1 MAEMLSN
8 VIGAPFSE
16 YVLTQL
22 SLRATHNS
30 SLTRTNDEVMFIAN
44 KTAWVRLTSSVQINK
59 NQEVLNVGAGTL
71 TGFKPVSIPNPL
83 LNQYYK
89 SLLGTPAIGYN
100 DSDSLR
106 KNWILEAGTSI
117 STGDGI
123 DLRSGIGPEGAYGL
137 GGTEELGYR
146 PMPGLTSVEIDTVGT
161 LGSLRQANIQFKVW
175 NINQLNVIEA
185 LYFRLGYSMILE
197 WGHTQYYQNKGVGKQ
212 GTFVTNTYGLDLF
225 SSKMRK
231 EEVQQKISKLT
242 YDSSGNYQG
251 MLGIVSNFN
260 WSMNQEG
267 GYDCTVKLI
276 GLGAVIDSLRINS
289 SYKMP
294 DSLQKIYDAQQAMQ
308 KREQAEFEQKKLEEY
323 RSRTLKLTARPLTPL
338 RSSEEIYTVLYKT
351 DRGSDATDSE
361 ANFLRGIAYYADYQ
375 LDPLRIN
382 SVPDYYYKAIKGGDS
397 AVPQQRDEIDA
408 VAGLFIT
415 TKNTNLT
422 LKTLVPANVTID
434 YPQPIYFNTPYLQER
449 YTQFSNYNIT
459 AEGAVGLLQL
469 IASIFTNTK
478 LIGKGSLLASSLQPS
493 NDTSVKGALIGDNST
508 TLLPKSDKITNI
520 TEAYQAT
527 LEKEYGNSTYIDK
540 EITVIVPYVGKV
552 PGSISTIDKVFF
564 IAIKYTPNSQKYN
577 AAELSYALD
586 TWLNSRGKAVTPLL
600 DITNIQTDKVNLGK
614 TEQYND
620 LYVSANLN
628 FAGIKL
634 DLASGQQYPPAFQI
648 IFNDTQYIYATAT
661 RPSRQTITPS
671 VPQTPNEGDTAGDI
685 NSTTSSQVD
694 PGERFNSAL
703 HIMLNVVKSQ
713 LKTEASKRTGVTSA
727 SLLPTTKLLYNDGIL
742 NGVLADKAG
751 RIESVTPLNDVR
763 QFDLL
768 QYALK
773 GFNSNLMSNPD
784 VYNEVESVK
793 FDKLCTGYLIPYVQK
808 DAKGLPNYP
817 TYIKFGYLLAFLNN
831 MCLIYDSTQDT
842 DKHPYVYLD
851 FNPETNL
858 CLSNPQ
864 HLSVDPYTC
873 MIPFQGTDDD
883 YIRIFPEG
891 ISRESLSKEFNNA
904 PLTDTLN
911 TVSKSMESF
920 KGRTLYQ
927 GKTMEILLNIDFLLQ
942 TLKQYTSNDKEHA
955 INLKGFLDAIVTGVN
970 KATGNINLFRVA
982 YRDDS
987 NTIIIKDDQFV
998 PSLQG
1003 ESTSMESVNGNQVIY
1018 NDTLGPI
1025 VPRYGQLPV
1034 FGVKSLVRE
1043 MQFQTDLSTAISNQI
1058 AISAQASTGSV
1069 NSTDHSPFSYLNVN
1083 YSDAYKPFVRNVA
1096 AAKIT
1101 TKPDEDKLAINDL
1114 KQAGQFNQHLR
1125 SIYSIN
1131 TDKTL
1136 STDKIDMAT
1145 NYYINS
1151 MSNLKATDGVT
1162 SAAPFIPANLSL
1174 TLDGIGG
1181 VIMGQAFTIDQS
1193 RLPLSLRSVDDP
1205 THTKVGFIVVGLTHT
1220 VQNNQWLT
1228 KIRGQ
1233 MIKLR
1238 DTTNYAT
1245 RLTPITSSQKTKANT
1260 DNSRVTIA
1268 NTPWSAA
1275 FISYVMQQAGVTS
1288 FPLNS
1293 NHLAYAQSLRVSN
1306 NGFQV
1311 LDTTT
1316 NKVQVGDIIVK
1327 GRNKNNVNFN
1337 TKTWSGDGH
1346 GDIIVAI
1353 EGSNALVVGGNE
1365 GDTVRQTTVGLVDGR
1380 LGKSDFFVILRP
1392 PQTYVNKIVEVT
1404 KQQYKLW
1411 SSNKWKEDTAAAR
1424 QTLTAYYK
1432 TVGINV

>member
-59 NQEVLNVGAGTL
+59 NQEVINVGAGTL
-71 TGFKPVSIPNPL
+71 PGFKPVSIPNPL

-212 GTFVTNTYGLDLF
+212 GTFTTNTYGLDLF

-242 YDSSGNYQG
+242 YNSSGNYQG

-294 DSLQKIYDAQQAMQ
+294 DSLQKIYDAQQARQ
-308 KREQAEFEQKKLEEY
+308 KREQQEAEELKKKLD
-323 RSRTLKLTARPLTPL
+323 RQKIGLTSVPVTFPKNID
-338 RSSEEIYTVLYKT
+338 EVYTVLF
-351 DRGSDATDSE
+351 ATDLGEE
-361 ANFLRGIAYYADYQ
+361 AKNTSAQEFFRAISYYSDYQ
-375 LDPLRIN
+375 SDPTLSNYI
-382 SVPDYYYKAIKGGDS
+382 PDYYYKAVKGGKD
-397 AVPQQRDEIDA
+397 AVPKQREEIDK

-415 TKNTNLT
+415 TKDAKLNFKATI
-422 LKTLVPANVTID
+422 PANVTVN
-434 YPQPIYFNTPYLQER
+434 YPQPVRLDTSYFNKR
-449 YTQFSNYNIT
+449 YREYTT
-459 AEGAVGLLQL
+459 AYPSPNQNN
-469 IASIFTNTK
+469 SIFTTNTSGFNNV
-478 LIGKGSLLASSLQPS
+478 LLQTLFPSSQVRDSILENNIIIEPESKGIIDL
-493 NDTSVKGALIGDNST
+493 ST
-508 TLLPKSDKITNI
+508 
-520 TEAYQAT
+520 AYLAT
-527 LEKEYGNSTYIDK
+527 LENKYRDRAYIR
-540 EITVIVPYVGKV
+540 EVVTVVLPYVGRI
-552 PGSISTIDKVFF
+552 PGVIEGTTIDKTFF
-564 IAIKYTPNSQKYN
+564 IAIKYIPSTASVI
-577 AAELSYALD
+577 AADLFSFFNNWLS
-586 TWLNSRGKAVTPLL
+586 GKSGIANVI
-600 DITNIQTDKVNLGK
+600 DIQTDIVNQNK
-614 TEQYND
+614 DTYYKN
-620 LYVSANLN
+620 LYITANIPTT
-628 FAGIKL
+628 APKDPTI
-634 DLASGQQYPPAFQI
+634 QI
-648 IFNDTQYIYATAT
+648 ITNDTNYIAATLS
-661 RPSRQTITPS
+661 RPQEQTITP
-671 VPQTPNEGDTAGDI
+671 PIPEIANEGDTAGDI
-685 NSTTSSQVD
+685 NSITSDQVD

-703 HIMLNVVKSQ
+703 NIMLNVVKSQ
-713 LKTEASKRTGVTSA
+713 LQTEAGRSTDVTSV
-727 SLLPTTKLLYNDGIL
+727 SLLPTTKLLYNDGVL
-742 NGVLADKAG
+742 NGVLVGEADK
-751 RIESVTPLNDVR
+751 IHSVTPLSNVK

-784 VYNEVESVK
+784 VYNEVEKVD
-793 FDKLCTGYLIPYVQK
+793 FNKLCTGYAIPYIQK
-808 DAKGLPNYP
+808 DEKPNYP

-831 MCLIYDSTQDT
+831 MCLVYDSTQDT
-842 DKHPYVYLD
+842 DRHPYVYLD

-864 HLSVDPYTC
+864 HLSIDPYTC
-873 MIPFQGTDDD
+873 MIPFDGTDND
-883 YIRIFPEG
+883 YIKIFPEG
-891 ISRESLSKEFNNA
+891 ISRDSLSREFNNA
-904 PLTDTLN
+904 PLTSELN
-911 TVSKSMESF
+911 TVSKSIEGF
-920 KGRTLYQ
+920 KGTTLYQ
-927 GKTMEILLNIDFLLQ
+927 GKTMEILLNIDFLLE

-955 INLKGFLDAIVTGVN
+955 INLKGFLDAIVTGIN
-970 KATGNINLFRVA
+970 KATGNLNLFRVA

-987 NTIIIKDDQFV
+987 NTVIIKDDQFV
-998 PSLQG
+998 PSLEG

-1018 NDTLGPI
+1018 SDTLGPT
-1025 VPRYGQLPV
+1025 VPRYGQLPI

-1114 KQAGQFNQHLR
+1114 KQAGQFNQHLL
-1125 SIYSIN
+1125 SIYSN
-1131 TDKTL
+1131 GKPL
-1136 STDKIDMAT
+1136 SRGKIDMAT

-1151 MSNLKATDGVT
+1151 MSNLKATDGIT

-1245 RLTPITSSQKTKANT
+1245 RLTPITSSQKTKINT

-1327 GRNKNNVNFN
+1327 GRNKNNVSFN

-1353 EGSNALVVGGNE
+1353 EDSNALVVGGNE

-1392 PQTYVNKIVEVT
+1392 PQTYVNKIVDVT

>member
-71 TGFKPVSIPNPL
+71 PGFKPVSIPNPL

-175 NINQLNVIEA
+175 NINQLNVMEA

-294 DSLQKIYDAQQAMQ
+294 DSLQEIYDAQQAMQ
-308 KREQAEFEQKKLEEY
+308 KREQQEAEELKKKLD
-323 RSRTLKLTARPLTPL
+323 RQKIGLTSVPVTFPKNID
-338 RSSEEIYTVLYKT
+338 EVYTVLF
-351 DRGSDATDSE
+351 ATDLGEE
-361 ANFLRGIAYYADYQ
+361 AKKTSAQEFFRTISYYSDYQ
-375 LDPLRIN
+375 SDPTLSNYI
-382 SVPDYYYKAIKGGDS
+382 PDYYYKAVKGGKD
-397 AVPQQRDEIDA
+397 AVPKQREEIDK

-415 TKNTNLT
+415 TKDAKLNFKATI
-422 LKTLVPANVTID
+422 PANVTVN
-434 YPQPIYFNTPYLQER
+434 YPQPIKLDTSYFNKRYQEYTTAYPSPNQNNFILTTKTLGFNNVLLETLFPSSQVRDSILENVIIIEPESKSIIDVSTAYLATLENKYRDRAYIREVVTVVLPYIGRIPGVIEGTTIDKTFFVAIKFIPSTASVIAADL
-449 YTQFSNYNIT
+449 FSFFNNWLNNKSGIANVIDIQTDIVNQNKDTYYKNLYIT
-459 AEGAVGLLQL
+459 ANIPTTTPKDPTIQ
-469 IASIFTNTK
+469 IIT
-478 LIGKGSLLASSLQPS
+478 
-493 NDTSVKGALIGDNST
+493 NDTSYIA
-508 TLLPKSDKITNI
+508 
-520 TEAYQAT
+520 AT
-527 LEKEYGNSTYIDK
+527 L
-540 EITVIVPYVGKV
+540 
-552 PGSISTIDKVFF
+552 
-564 IAIKYTPNSQKYN
+564 
-577 AAELSYALD
+577 
-586 TWLNSRGKAVTPLL
+586 SRP
-600 DITNIQTDKVNLGK
+600 
-614 TEQYND
+614 EE
-620 LYVSANLN
+620 
-628 FAGIKL
+628 
-634 DLASGQQYPPAFQI
+634 
-648 IFNDTQYIYATAT
+648 
-661 RPSRQTITPS
+661 QTITPP
-671 VPQTPNEGDTAGDI
+671 VPEIANEGDTAGDI
-685 NSTTSSQVD
+685 NSTTSGQVD

-773 GFNSNLMSNPD
+773 GFNSNLMSDPT

-883 YIRIFPEG
+883 YIKIFPEG

-920 KGRTLYQ
+920 KGNTLYQ
-927 GKTMEILLNIDFLLQ
+927 GKTMEILLNIDFLLE
-942 TLKQYTSNDKEHA
+942 TLKQYTSNDREHA

-1136 STDKIDMAT
+1136 STGKIDMAT

-1151 MSNLKATDGVT
+1151 MSNLKATDGIT

-1181 VIMGQAFTIDQS
+1181 VIMGQAFTIDQD

-1260 DNSRVTIA
+1260 DNSRITIA

-1293 NHLAYAQSLRVSN
+1293 NHLAYAQKLRATYPPNSTDK
-1306 NGFQV
+1306 NGFKV

-1316 NKVQVGDIIVK
+1316 TKIEVGDLIVK
-1327 GRNKNNVNFN
+1327 GRSGNNVSFN
-1337 TKTWSGDGH
+1337 TKEWSGNGH
-1346 GDIIVAI
+1346 GDIIVGI
-1353 EGSNALVVGGNE
+1353 NSNTALLVGGNE
-1365 GDTVRQTTVGLVDGR
+1365 GDTVQQTSVGLVDGK

-1392 PQTYVNKIVEVT
+1392 PKDSVNKIVSIT
-1404 KQQYKLW
+1404 KAEYKNW
-1411 SSNKWKEDTAAAR
+1411 STGKWKEDTAAAR
-1424 QTLTAYYK
+1424 QSLTAYYK

>member
-30 SLTRTNDEVMFIAN
+30 SDIRTNDEVMFLAN

-59 NQEVLNVGAGTL
+59 KQEVINVGVGTL
-71 TGFKPVSIPNPL
+71 TGFKDVSMPNPL

-117 STGDGI
+117 STGNGV

-146 PMPGLTSVEIDTVGT
+146 PMPGLTSVEIDTIGT

-175 NINQLNVIEA
+175 NINQLNVVEA

-197 WGHTQYYQNKGVGKQ
+197 WGHTQYYQNRGAGKQ
-212 GTFVTNTYGLDLF
+212 GTFTTNTYGLDLF

-294 DSLQKIYDAQQAMQ
+294 DSLQKIYTEQQVRQ
-308 KREQAEFEQKKLEEY
+308 QREQAEFEEKKLEEH
-323 RSRTLKLTARPLTPL
+323 RSRELHLTPRPVTAPTKPEDL
-338 RSSEEIYTVLYKT
+338 YNYYLIDQSTLNSKTNTLTSITRTTGSFLEEHT
-351 DRGSDATDSE
+351 
-361 ANFLRGIAYYADYQ
+361 YYAADYVTWDSTGKT
-375 LDPLRIN
+375 LGKTNTI
-382 SVPDYYYKAIKGGDS
+382 PDYYYKSTNANP
-397 AVPQQRDEIDA
+397 AQAAEINN
-408 VAGLFIT
+408 VSGLYLT
-415 TKNTNLT
+415 TN
-422 LKTLVPANVTID
+422 
-434 YPQPIYFNTPYLQER
+434 
-449 YTQFSNYNIT
+449 
-459 AEGAVGLLQL
+459 
-469 IASIFTNTK
+469 
-478 LIGKGSLLASSLQPS
+478 
-493 NDTSVKGALIGDNST
+493 
-508 TLLPKSDKITNI
+508 PKRS
-520 TEAYQAT
+520 
-527 LEKEYGNSTYIDK
+527 
-540 EITVIVPYVGKV
+540 TVIVPADVTLEYTQPVYFNNINLADRIQQSAKQLDTQNTKDKMEEV
-552 PGSISTIDKVFF
+552 IAGSTKYTDLFGNFSTFEKFDNAITIGSADLPTTKIYGITNSVNFSNDYKKLLTKSAGTSTTKITKPTTVIIPYLNETNSVKSIFF
-564 IAIKYTPNSQKYN
+564 IAIKYAGGNATP
-577 AAELSYALD
+577 ADLSYVLSS
-586 TWLNSRGKAVTPLL
+586 WLISRGEGITPLL
-600 DITNIQTDKVNLGK
+600 NVDGIDTTTVRLSTG
-614 TEQYND
+614 EEYND
-620 LYVSANLN
+620 LYYTGTIKGGSPDIINL
-628 FAGIKL
+628 
-634 DLASGQQYPPAFQI
+634 QI
-648 IFNDTQYIYATAT
+648 ITNDTQYIVNLYP
-661 RPSRQTITPS
+661 RPPKETVTPT
-671 VPQTPNEGDTAGDI
+671 VPEIANEGNTAGNI
-685 NSTTSSQVD
+685 NNTTSDQVD
-694 PGERFNSAL
+694 SAERFNSAL

-713 LKTEASKRTGVTSA
+713 LQTEVGKRTDVTSA

-742 NGVLADKAG
+742 NGVLVGEASK
-751 RIESVTPLNDVR
+751 IHSVTPLTDVR

-773 GFNSNLMSNPD
+773 GFNSNLMSDPT
-784 VYNEVESVK
+784 VYDEVAKVE
-793 FDKLCTGYLIPYVQK
+793 FDKLCTGYAIPYVQK
-808 DAKGLPNYP
+808 DEKPNYP

-831 MCLIYDSTQDT
+831 MCLVYDSTQDT

-864 HLSVDPYTC
+864 HLSIDPYTC
-873 MIPFQGTDDD
+873 MIPFKGTDDD
-883 YIRIFPEG
+883 YIKIFPEG
-891 ISRESLSKEFNNA
+891 IQRESLSKEFNNA
-904 PLTDTLN
+904 PLTSELN
-911 TVSKSMESF
+911 TVSKSIEGF
-920 KGRTLYQ
+920 KGTTLYQ

-955 INLKGFLDAIVTGVN
+955 INLKGFLDAIVTGIN
-970 KATGNINLFRVA
+970 KATGNLNLFRVA

-987 NTIIIKDDQFV
+987 NTVIIKDDQYV
-998 PSLQG
+998 PPLEG
-1003 ESTSMESVNGNQVIY
+1003 KERTAMESVNEGITTYPN
-1018 NDTLGPI
+1018 TLGPK
-1025 VPRYGQLPV
+1025 VSRYGQLPV

-1096 AAKIT
+1096 DAKIT
-1101 TKPDEDKLAINDL
+1101 TKPEEDKLAINDL
-1114 KQAGQFNQHLR
+1114 KQAGQFNQHVL
-1125 SIYSIN
+1125 SIYSN
-1131 TDKTL
+1131 GKPL
-1136 STDKIDMAT
+1136 SRGKIDMAT

-1151 MSNLKATDGVT
+1151 MSNLKATDGIT

-1181 VIMGQAFTIDQS
+1181 VIMGQAFTIDQD
-1193 RLPLSLRSVDDP
+1193 RLPLSLRSVNDP

-1220 VQNNQWLT
+1220 IQNNQWLT

-1238 DTTNYAT
+1238 DTTNYAV

-1260 DNSRVTIA
+1260 DNSRVTIS

-1293 NHLAYAQSLRVSN
+1293 NHLAYAQKLRATYPPNSTDK
-1306 NGFQV
+1306 NGFKV

-1316 NKVQVGDIIVK
+1316 TKIEVGDLIVK
-1327 GRNKNNVNFN
+1327 GRSGNNVSFN
-1337 TKTWSGDGH
+1337 TKEWSGNGH
-1346 GDIIVAI
+1346 GDIIVGI
-1353 EGSNALVVGGNE
+1353 NGNTALLVGGNE
-1365 GDTVRQTTVGLVDGR
+1365 GDTVQQTSVGLVDGK

-1392 PQTYVNKIVEVT
+1392 PKDSVNKIVSIT
-1404 KQQYKLW
+1404 KAEYKNW
-1411 SSNKWKEDTAAAR
+1411 STGKWKEDTAAAR
-1424 QTLTAYYK
+1424 QSLTAYYK
-1432 TVGINV
+1432 TVGINI